1 MMDILIGLIIG
12 GAIGFFTAGL
22 LAGGKDDRK

>member
-1 MMDILIGLIIG
+1 MDILIGLIIG

-22 LAGGKDDRK
+22 LSGGKDDRK